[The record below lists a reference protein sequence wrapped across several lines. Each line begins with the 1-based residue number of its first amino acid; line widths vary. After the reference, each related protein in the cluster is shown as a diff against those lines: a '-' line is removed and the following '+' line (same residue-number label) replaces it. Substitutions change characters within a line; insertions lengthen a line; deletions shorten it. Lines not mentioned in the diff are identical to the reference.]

1 MKKFIYPFLSV
12 MLVLLVWQAA
22 AWKANNPGLVPGL
35 PELAGS
41 ITGVLTSAG
50 FVQAVTATVAR
61 GLAGIFLSLTAAT
74 AAALLFA
81 RIPWVYELFGPV
93 LAGMRSVPVISFILL
108 ALIFMQPESI
118 PLLIAFLTMFPL
130 LAENLT
136 QGIRNLRPELRTLG
150 RTFRIKKTNY
160 YTQLLYPQLKPF
172 LFSGL
177 ASATGFGWRA
187 IIMGEVLAQCAAG
200 IGSEMKR
207 AQTFIDIPALLAWTL
222 VAIAIGFLFDRLLA
236 RAEQAGFPIV
246 YRQCD
251 LPENN
256 APRRQ
261 QAERAS
267 VTSGQPQ
274 VTEQATGN
282 PVIRLAGVSKSY
294 GGIRII
300 DRLTLDFE
308 KGKIYGLSAPSGS
321 GKSTL
326 LNLINGSVLPSA
338 GTVHTDRTLGMGCVF
353 QEAALLPGLSVTAN
367 ICLPLATWYTRR
379 TAERKAQEWLGLT
392 ETEALGQRLPGGL
405 SYGQQQ
411 RVALARALACPAP
424 VVLLDEP
431 FKGLDRELTE
441 RILVRLKKKLRDSG
455 QTVIFV
461 THQPDELD
469 RLADVR
475 LNLF

>member
-1 MKKFIYPFLSV
+1 MKKTGYLLLSIA
-12 MLVLLVWQAA
+12 LVLLVWQTA
-22 AWKANNPGLVPGL
+22 AWKINRPQLVPCL
-35 PELAGS
+35 PDLAGS
-41 ITGVLTSAG
+41 IVHILTSAG
-50 FVQAVTATVAR
+50 FLRAVTATVAR
-61 GLAGIFLSLTAAT
+61 GLAGICLSLGAAVAT
-74 AAALLFA
+74 ALLFA
-81 RIPWVYELFGPV
+81 RAEWIYGLFRPI
-93 LAGMRSVPVISFILL
+93 LTAMRSVPVISFILL
-108 ALIFMQPESI
+108 ALIFLQPESI

-130 LAENLT
+130 LTENLT
-136 QGIRNLRPELRTLG
+136 QGLRNLRPELGTMG
-150 RTFRIKKTNY
+150 RTFRTRKANY
-160 YTQLLYPQLKPF
+160 YAQILYPQLKPF

-207 AQTFIDIPALLAWTL
+207 AQTFIDVPALLAWTL
-222 VAIAIGFLFDRLLA
+222 VATGIGFLFDRLLV
-236 RAEQAGFPIV
+236 RIEKAGFPIL
-246 YRQCD
+246 YRKYD
-251 LPENN
+251 LPDNN

-261 QAERAS
+261 QAETAS

-274 VTEQATGN
+274 AAQPA
-282 PVIRLAGVSKSY
+282 IRLAGVSKSY
-294 GGIRII
+294 GGIRVI
-300 DRLTLDFE
+300 DRLTMNFE
-308 KGKIYGLSAPSGS
+308 RGKIYGLSAPSGS

-338 GTVHTDRTLGMGCVF
+338 GSVHTDRSLGMGCVF
-353 QEAALLPGLSVTAN
+353 QKPGLLPGLSATENV
-367 ICLPLATWYTRR
+367 CLPLATWYTRR
-379 TAERKAQEWLGLT
+379 TALRKAREWLGLT
-392 ETEALGQRLPGGL
+392 ETEALGQRLPGEL

-441 RILVRLKKKLRDSG
+441 RILLRLKKKLRDSG

-461 THQPDELD
+461 THQPDELE
-469 RLADVR
+469 RLADIR